1 MVEII
6 TQDLPRDVNLQ
17 CNEYEASTETRHLS
31 NLRLLSHYHY
41 STFSHSSL
49 SHTEHTPHAGAAS
62 WQVTRVVR
70 TDLQEQINGLEQ
82 RLMEEEESRREMR
95 EDLEQKLKEEQEKRT
110 EVESKLGQRLKEEEE
125 SRVEMRKK
133 LEQKLKEEQEK
144 RTEVESKLEQKLK
157 EEEKKRMEREQEMEQ
172 EMSGKLCMYIK
183 VRGHYIICRFCLYC
197 RHLFKMYLYSFVLT
211 QYNKYIAMNI

>member
-6 TQDLPRDVNLQ
+6 TQDLHVPRDVNLQ

-95 EDLEQKLKEEQEKRT
+95 EE
-110 EVESKLGQRLKEEEE
+110 
-125 SRVEMRKK
+125 

-183 VRGHYIICRFCLYC
+183 VRGHYIICWFCLYC
-197 RHLFKMYLYSFVLT
+197 RHLFKMYLYSFMLT
-211 QYNKYIAMNI
+211 QYNKYIAMHPYPETVIHWASAFVQFHI